1 MAAASEVQYVRETEQ
16 ERSVP
21 NDRDDE
27 LEARRRSEKGG
38 RGEEATEED
47 GKEKD
52 DEEEEG
58 EKEDEDDEEDDDEEE
73 EAMFTVRHVIVV
85 VCNFCA
91 AVCFIVALASPHWM
105 GSRNSRGVYGGLYT
119 VCIHDNQRGSAEI
132 DKIFSSEC
140 ISCKSAKESS
150 KGNGRRQATHR

>member
-1 MAAASEVQYVRETEQ
+1 MATASEVQYVRETEQ
-16 ERSVP
+16 ERSMP
-21 NDRDDE
+21 DDRDDE
-27 LEARRRSEKGG
+27 LKARRRSEKGG

-58 EKEDEDDEEDDDEEE
+58 EKEEEDDEEDDDDDEEE

-85 VCNFCA
+85 VCNFWA

-132 DKIFSSEC
+132 DKIFSSSKC
-140 ISCKSAKESS
+140 ISCKSA
-150 KGNGRRQATHR
+150 